1 MGQTYIM
8 TQVFSTM
15 MMHIFGST
23 EGSRLEVLLH
33 SLYMATSLKYEYHF
47 MEWECCIISK
57 TEVKEYTTFH
67 ELNYSFSACEAGQHV
82 VSY

>member
-1 MGQTYIM
+1 MMGQTYIM

-15 MMHIFGST
+15 MMHILGPLKGQGWRSYCTLF
-23 EGSRLEVLLH
+23 
-33 SLYMATSLKYEYHF
+33 MATSLKYEYHF

-67 ELNYSFSACEAGQHV
+67 ELNCSLFASKNLE
-82 VSY
+82 